1 MIREHEKAAKDAFL
15 KHQIGKHKHLKL
27 RDVGLSIKKD
37 IPYIG
42 ASPDALGICD
52 CCTKFAVE
60 CNCPFFIKDKRILD
74 AWYNRQNPFI
84 MGDGSIS

>member
-1 MIREHEKAAKDAFL
+1 MIREHEKDAKDAFL

-27 RDVGLSIKKD
+27 RDEGLSIKKD

-60 CNCPFFIKDKRILD
+60 CNCPFFIKDKKNFGCLV
-74 AWYNRQNPFI
+74 
-84 MGDGSIS
+84 